1 MSDQTSDPNPNEEW
15 LSIIVVED
23 EEHAEVIQGFLRS
36 EGIPAQLD
44 SNYSHEFP
52 THVGN
57 LSEVE
62 VRVPASR
69 AEEAKR
75 MVEEREAAGRPP
87 EGSAEPG
94 S

>member
-1 MSDQTSDPNPNEEW
+1 MSDQNRNEEW
-15 LSIIVVED
+15 LSIIVVEN
-23 EEHAEVIQGFLRS
+23 EEHAELIEGFLRS

-44 SNYSHEFP
+44 SRFSHEFP
-52 THVGN
+52 AHVGE

-75 MVEEREAAGRPP
+75 LVDEREAATRAP
-87 EGSAEPG
+87 EGSEEPG
-94 S
+94 T